1 MGYRDSPRKTLTV
14 PVSKGS
20 KRKKIVRRLWAPPKW
35 RDTLVISVIGSMSL
49 IFIASLAIDRWQGS
63 ELQRTFSEA
72 AARGRSALARVET
85 LPETES
91 KELAPGETYE
101 YKDALPTS
109 GPFDRRWPKNG
120 FYREEI
126 ATRRLVSSLKHGNV
140 VIYYDFPAPD
150 TLGTLRR
157 WTALFD
163 RDWGGI
169 VVVPK
174 SGLGAAVVLTAWD
187 KRLRL
192 DPFDPAAAA
201 AFIDTFTGPGYARR

>member
-1 MGYRDSPRKTLTV
+1 M

-35 RDTLVISVIGSMSL
+35 RDTLVISVIGGMSL
-49 IFIASLAIDRWQGS
+49 IFIVSLAIDRWQGA
-63 ELQRTFSEA
+63 EIQRTFSEA

-91 KELAPGETYE
+91 RELAPGEKYE
-101 YKDALPTS
+101 YKDTLPTS

-120 FYREEI
+120 FYRKEI
-126 ATRRLVSSLKHGNV
+126 PTSLLVSSLRHGNV
-140 VIYYDFPAPD
+140 AIYYDFPGPD
-150 TLGTLRR
+150 PLETLRR

-192 DPFDPAAAA
+192 DPFDSAAAA
-201 AFIDTFTGPGYARR
+201 AFIDAFTGQGYARR

>member
-1 MGYRDSPRKTLTV
+1 
-14 PVSKGS
+14 
-20 KRKKIVRRLWAPPKW
+20 
-35 RDTLVISVIGSMSL
+35 MSL
-49 IFIASLAIDRWQGS
+49 IFIVSLAIDWWQGS
-63 ELQRTFSEA
+63 ERQRTFSEA

-120 FYREEI
+120 FYRKEI
-126 ATRRLVSSLKHGNV
+126 PTSLLVSSLRHGNV
-140 VIYYDFPAPD
+140 AIYYDFPAPD
-150 TLGTLRR
+150 TLETLRR

-163 RDWGGI
+163 RQWGGI
-169 VVVPK
+169 IVVPK
-174 SGLGAAVVLTAWD
+174 SGLGTAVVLTAWD

>member
-1 MGYRDSPRKTLTV
+1 V

-35 RDTLVISVIGSMSL
+35 RDTLVISVIGGMSL
-49 IFIASLAIDRWQGS
+49 IFIVSLAIDWWQGS
-63 ELQRTFSEA
+63 ERQRTFSEA

-91 KELAPGETYE
+91 RELAPGEKYE
-101 YKDALPTS
+101 YKDTLPTS

-120 FYREEI
+120 FYRKEI
-126 ATRRLVSSLKHGNV
+126 PTSLLVSSLRHGNV
-140 VIYYDFPAPD
+140 AIYYDFPGPD
-150 TLGTLRR
+150 PLETLRR

-192 DPFDPAAAA
+192 DPFDSAAAA
-201 AFIDTFTGPGYARR
+201 AFIDAFTGQGYARR

>member
-1 MGYRDSPRKTLTV
+1 M

-35 RDTLVISVIGSMSL
+35 RDTLVISVIGGTSL
-49 IFIASLAIDRWQGS
+49 IFIVSLAIDWWQGS
-63 ELQRTFSEA
+63 EIQRTFSEA

-91 KELAPGETYE
+91 KKLAPGETYE

-120 FYREEI
+120 FYRKEI
-126 ATRRLVSSLKHGNV
+126 PTSLLGSSLKHGNV
-140 VIYYDFPAPD
+140 AIYYDFPAPD
-150 TLGTLRR
+150 TLETLRR

-163 RDWGGI
+163 RQWGGI
-169 VVVPK
+169 IVVPK
-174 SGLGAAVVLTAWD
+174 SGLGTAVVLTAWD

>member
-1 MGYRDSPRKTLTV
+1 V

-20 KRKKIVRRLWAPPKW
+20 KRKKTVRRHWAPPKW
-35 RDTLVISVIGSMSL
+35 RDMLVASVLASMSL
-49 IFIASLAIDRWQGS
+49 ISVSSLAIGWWQRS
-63 ELQRTFSEA
+63 EIQHTFSEA
-72 AARGRSALARVET
+72 AARGRSGLSRVET

-91 KELAPGETYE
+91 KQLAPDETYE

-109 GPFDRRWPKNG
+109 GPFDRYRPKNG
-120 FYREEI
+120 FYRDEI
-126 ATRRLVSSLKHGNV
+126 RTRLLVSALKYGNV
-140 VIYYDFPAPD
+140 VIYYDFPGPE
-150 TLGTLRR
+150 TLNTLRR
-157 WTALFD
+157 WTGIFD

-201 AFIDTFTGPGYARR
+201 AFIDEFRGRGNARP